1 MYNEYSDCHRRRAI
15 NTMIKTGGPAMT
27 EVLVGFEDFHHF
39 FDEPASNL
47 MYPVF
52 NHFEEENKSMVGFVT
67 VTFHWLGTFWNIL
80 PQNIVGIVAV
90 IETSSGQK
98 SSFRVNGKHV
108 SVSSSAFLFM
118 HLSSSVLTLSY
129 VYMLL
134 NNSFREY
141 SLEKE
146 IITIKN
152 GDTRDAAQ
160 VCTAST
166 QKKAMSKKW

>member
-118 HLSSSVLTLSY
+118 HLSSSVLTTCSLTILSGNFPWRRR
-129 VYMLL
+129 L
-134 NNSFREY
+134 SR
-141 SLEKE
+141 
-146 IITIKN
+146 
-152 GDTRDAAQ
+152 
-160 VCTAST
+160 
-166 QKKAMSKKW
+166 